1 MKSNEGFPDQM
12 NGPAPRRRGPKGS
25 LMRRYE
31 PGNTAPPVP
40 HGERKADEGAG
51 HRRLIRP
58 NLSELK
64 NQLGPRGAPRRKQ
77 VPPEQTNAEAFY
89 YLKQMNSRTP
99 MVVVLKD
106 GEELH
111 GVIEWYDRTCIKVN
125 RVGAPNL
132 MVMKDCIKYM
142 YKEDE
147 TRGVKDTSG
156 DNA

>member
-1 MKSNEGFPDQM
+1 
-12 NGPAPRRRGPKGS
+12 
-25 LMRRYE
+25 MRRYDF
-31 PGNTAPPVP
+31 GNQDQPQDDMRQGADQVN
-40 HGERKADEGAG
+40 RK
-51 HRRLIRP
+51 LIRP

-64 NQLGPRGAPRRKQ
+64 DRLQPRQPRRKQ
-77 VPPEQTNAEAFY
+77 VPPESTNAEAFY
-89 YLKQMNSRTP
+89 YLKQMNARTP

-142 YKEDE
+142 YKEEELKGTKE
-147 TRGVKDTSG
+147 TSADGI
-156 DNA
+156 

>member
-1 MKSNEGFPDQM
+1 
-12 NGPAPRRRGPKGS
+12 
-25 LMRRYE
+25 MRRYE
-31 PGNTAPPVP
+31 PGNQAPPPVGM
-40 HGERKADEGAG
+40 GERKPEDQM
-51 HRRLIRP
+51 HRKLIRP

-64 NQLGPRGAPRRKQ
+64 DRLGPRPPRRKQ

-106 GEELH
+106 GEELR

-125 RVGAPNL
+125 RTGAPNL

-142 YKEDE
+142 YKEE
-147 TRGVKDTSG
+147 ELKDSRQPAG
-156 DNA
+156 SA

>member
-1 MKSNEGFPDQM
+1 
-12 NGPAPRRRGPKGS
+12 
-25 LMRRYE
+25 MRRYE
-31 PGNTAPPVP
+31 PGNTAPPAP
-40 HGERKADEGAG
+40 PERKADEGAG

-64 NQLGPRGAPRRKQ
+64 NQLGAPRPPRRKQ
-77 VPPEQTNAEAFY
+77 VPPETTNAEAFY

-99 MVVVLKD
+99 MVVVMKD
-106 GEELH
+106 GEELR
-111 GVIEWYDRTCIKVN
+111 GIIEWYDRTCIKVN

-147 TRGVKDTSG
+147 LKEDGNNPPADG
-156 DNA
+156 I

>member
-1 MKSNEGFPDQM
+1 
-12 NGPAPRRRGPKGS
+12 
-25 LMRRYE
+25 MRRYE
-31 PGNTAPPVP
+31 PGNTAPPA
-40 HGERKADEGAG
+40 HGNVSHDRRPDPQERRSEDVVQG

-64 NQLGPRGAPRRKQ
+64 DRLGPRVPRRKQ

-106 GEELH
+106 GEELR
-111 GVIEWYDRTCIKVN
+111 GIIEWYDRVCIKVN
-125 RVGAPNL
+125 RVGSPNV

-142 YKEDE
+142 YKEE
-147 TRGVKDTSG
+147 EARGVKDASS
-156 DNA
+156 DSD